1 MAETFVVVDKELE
14 FEEAEREA
22 ADAVAEF
29 HQLEG
34 KFPLKWMLI

>member
-1 MAETFVVVDKELE
+1 MAEEIVVVDVKLE
-14 FEEAEREA
+14 FEETEREA

-34 KFPLKWMLI
+34 RFPLKWMLI